1 MCDPRNGKKIIW
13 SAFKRLL
20 NKKKCSNI
28 PPLLE
33 DNKFVTNFSSKA
45 SIFNTYFAEQCTPL
59 PIDSIL
65 PDINY
70 KTENKLYN
78 IQITHGQIIAII
90 SKLNSKKAHG
100 VDNISIS
107 MLKLCADEVSV
118 PLKLI
123 FDKSLQCGKFP
134 TLWKKAN
141 VQPVHKKGSR
151 QRKKQYRPISLL
163 PICSKIFEKIM
174 FDQMYTFLVI
184 KLI

>member
-1 MCDPRNGKKIIW
+1 MQEMGKKLYG
-13 SAFKRLL
+13 LL
-20 NKKKCSNI
+20 LRDFLIKKCSNI

-100 VDNISIS
+100 ADNISIS

-123 FDKSLQCGKFP
+123 FEKSL
-134 TLWKKAN
+134 
-141 VQPVHKKGSR
+141 
-151 QRKKQYRPISLL
+151 
-163 PICSKIFEKIM
+163 
-174 FDQMYTFLVI
+174 
-184 KLI
+184 